1 MTKWRIFLTP
11 TLSLITFHVFL
22 IVLIYFLFQLFNVN
36 LSLEKQDILAQIH
49 ILQHGQLLQI
59 QKKQQIQIN
68 YKRIKNEH
76 NKKKLSQNRL

>member
-1 MTKWRIFLTP
+1 MLWGGGPMMKWRIFLTP

-49 ILQHGQLLQI
+49 ILQQEQLFQ
-59 QKKQQIQIN
+59 
-68 YKRIKNEH
+68 IKNSKYRLIIKELKM
-76 NKKKLSQNRL
+76 NIIKKN